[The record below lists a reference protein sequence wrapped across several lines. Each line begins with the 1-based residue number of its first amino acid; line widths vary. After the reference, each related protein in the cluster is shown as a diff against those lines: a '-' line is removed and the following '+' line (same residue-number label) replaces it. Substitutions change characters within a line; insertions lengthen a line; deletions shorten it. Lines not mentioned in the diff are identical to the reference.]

1 MAAETSIVTGI
12 SGRYAVALFEMA
24 LDAKALDAV
33 ASDLDRIQAMLRE
46 SEELRRLVESPV
58 LRRDEQ
64 ARAMAALLERAGIG
78 ELVGR
83 FVGVV
88 AQNRR
93 LFQLRKIISDFRA
106 LLARHRGETVAQV
119 TSATPLNPGQLAAL
133 KAALKDAV
141 GRDVNI
147 DARVDARLIGGLVVQ
162 VGSRMVDASVRSRL
176 ENMKVAMKGVA

>member
-24 LDAKALDAV
+24 RDARALDAV
-33 ASDLDRIQAMLRE
+33 AADLERIQAMLTE
-46 SEELRRLVESPV
+46 SAELRRLVESPV

-64 ARAMAALLERAGIG
+64 GRAMAALLGRAGVG
-78 ELVGR
+78 NLVLR
-83 FVGVV
+83 FVGVA

-106 LLARHRGETVAQV
+106 LLARHRGETVARV
-119 TSATPLNPGQLAAL
+119 TSAGPLNPGQLAAL
-133 KAALKDAV
+133 TAALKDAV
-141 GRDVNI
+141 GREVNI

-162 VGSRMVDASVRSRL
+162 VGSRMVDASVRSKL